1 MFRYPERSLR
11 RWTLPLAAGLGAALV
26 LAIPVNPR
34 LENTLN
40 QALPSRPDPALVV
53 VGIDDASLRDYGRPD
68 IWPRELYAQVLRTL
82 NSAGV
87 RAVGLDVLLSGVS
100 SPADAALTP
109 LFSAPNLVLAT
120 SPGEGGEAPQPGW
133 RSPTGVSV
141 LNRSAG
147 GVARSVQPF
156 YALEGP
162 GGDRRLVPSFAAQ
175 LARVAGA
182 DVPADTVPRLL
193 RYVPQNE
200 LDAVTRSFRDVVN
213 GNVRFAELQGKVV
226 LIGLTAGGFSGL
238 TSPDIDGSMVAGT
251 YLQARAVSSLL
262 SPPLVRAPLWLMAV
276 LGGLLAAATVWLR
289 GLWGFGAAALALLLA
304 VLGWLVNFLLPG
316 VSLSLAALVGVG
328 LVALERWWQLRSL
341 GTQDVLTGVGN
352 RLAFTRAVEHRWHS
366 RQERPMS
373 LMLIDLDGLRQV
385 NKQYGHLAGDAL
397 LRDLA
402 GRLQKLRRRGDVV
415 FRWGPDE
422 FAVLLDQVG
431 PQELPALTEHF
442 QRNLGDLRVHDLR
455 VRANIGAASTS
466 DDILTPG
473 ELIEAASR
481 SRYRMK
487 YRRGQT
493 GARD

>member
-1 MFRYPERSLR
+1 MLRFPERSLR
-11 RWTLPLAAGLGAALV
+11 RFTLPLAAGLGAAFV
-26 LAIPVNPR
+26 LAFPVNPR

-40 QALPSRPDPALVV
+40 QALPSRLSPALVV

-68 IWPRELYAQVLRTL
+68 VWPRELYAQVLRTL
-82 NSAGV
+82 REAGV
-87 RAVGLDVLLSGVS
+87 RAVGLDVLLSGPS
-100 SPADAALTP
+100 SPADAALAP
-109 LFSAPNLVLAT
+109 LFSAPDLVLGT
-120 SPGEGGEAPQPGW
+120 SPGEAGEAPQPGW

-141 LNRSAG
+141 LNRSG
-147 GVARSVQPF
+147 GVARSVQTV
-156 YALEGP
+156 YELDGP
-162 GGDRRLVPSFAAQ
+162 GGERRRVPSFAGQ
-175 LARVAGA
+175 LARLAGA

-193 RYVPQNE
+193 RYVPPGE
-200 LDAVTRSFRDVVN
+200 LDAATLSFRDVVN
-213 GNVRFAELQGKVV
+213 GNVRFAALQGKVV

-238 TSPDIDGSMVAGT
+238 TSTDIDGSQIAGT
-251 YLQARAVSSLL
+251 LLQARAVSSLL
-262 SPPLVRAPLWLMAV
+262 SPPLTRPPLWLMAV
-276 LGGLLAAATVWLR
+276 LGAAFAAATVWLR
-289 GLWGFGAAALALLLA
+289 GLWGFGVAGLALLLA
-304 VLGWLVNFLLPG
+304 ALGWLVGFVVPG
-316 VSLSLAALVGVG
+316 VSLWLAALAGVG
-328 LVALERWWQLRSL
+328 LVAFERWWQLRAL

-366 RQERPMS
+366 RQDRPMS

-385 NKQYGHLAGDAL
+385 NRQYGHLTGDAL

-442 QRNLGDLRVHDLR
+442 QRNLGDLRAHDLR
-455 VRANIGAASTS
+455 VQANIGAASTS
-466 DDILTPG
+466 ADILTPG

-487 YRRGQT
+487 YRRGQS
-493 GARD
+493 GE